1 VAETVTNNY
10 DSEDVVVWLINSG
23 DSYDTAWTFI
33 DGAGI
38 EAPCLLDSAATM
50 INGYGFPDDAYA
62 PFPRHVVV
70 NREGVITYLATQYDA
85 NALLAA
91 IDDAL

>member
-1 VAETVTNNY
+1 MADNY
-10 DSEDVVVWLINSG
+10 DSEDVVVWVINSG
-23 DSYDTAWTFI
+23 DSFDTAWTFME
-33 DGAGI
+33 GAVL
-38 EAPCLLDSAATM
+38 ETPCLLDTAGNMTNSYA
-50 INGYGFPDDAYA
+50 FPDEAYA

-70 NREGVITYLATQYDA
+70 DRDGVIRYLASQYDA

>member
-1 VAETVTNNY
+1 MADNY

-23 DSYDTAWTFI
+23 DSFDTAWTFME
-33 DGAGI
+33 GAAL
-38 EAPCLLDSAATM
+38 ETPCLLDTAANM
-50 INGYGFPDDAYA
+50 ANGYGFPDEAYA

-70 NREGVITYLATQYDA
+70 DRDGVIRYLASQYDA

-91 IDDAL
+91 IDAAL